1 MEETKKTIELRP
13 YSMKEIYNLY
23 GISWYVFK
31 TLLKEFE
38 QELGPLNG
46 KYYTVNQVQLIF
58 KKIGIP
64 KNLSLE

>member
-1 MEETKKTIELRP
+1 MEVPKKTIELRP

-23 GISWYVFK
+23 GISLYVLK
-31 TLLKEFE
+31 TLLKDFE
-38 QELGPLNG
+38 QELGPLRG

-64 KNLSLE
+64 KNLTLE